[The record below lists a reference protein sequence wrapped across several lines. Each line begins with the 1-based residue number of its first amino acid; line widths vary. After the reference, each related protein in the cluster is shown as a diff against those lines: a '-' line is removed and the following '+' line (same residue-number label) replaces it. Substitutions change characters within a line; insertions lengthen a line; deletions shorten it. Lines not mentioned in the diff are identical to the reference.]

1 MKGKVREVETVEG
14 ISPVLLKA
22 LSGKHEKGAGSS
34 RGKGWSPANS
44 QQRGGD

>member
-14 ISPVLLKA
+14 ISPMLLKA
-22 LSGKHEKGAGSS
+22 LSGKHKGAGSS
-34 RGKGWSPANS
+34 RGKGWSPDNS